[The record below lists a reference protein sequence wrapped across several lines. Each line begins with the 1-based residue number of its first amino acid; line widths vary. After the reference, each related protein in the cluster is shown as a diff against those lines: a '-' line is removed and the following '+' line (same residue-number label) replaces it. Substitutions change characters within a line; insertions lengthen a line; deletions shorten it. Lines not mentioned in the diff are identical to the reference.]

1 MRGVSV
7 WAYRERPSGHLF
19 PGVGDGIHEV
29 APLATEGKVMRPPFV
44 VSLLAVALL
53 AVAFAALPSSEAP
66 TGFDNQSNGMVDD
79 ATHQADQV
87 KFDEIEDVADGL
99 GPLYNAQSCREC
111 HQNPTSAGASQVT
124 ELRVGHLGPDH
135 RFRNPDIPIARG
147 AETISGRTLVND
159 RAVC

>member
-19 PGVGDGIHEV
+19 PGVGDGIHEA
-29 APLATEGKVMRPPFV
+29 APLATEGKAMRPPFV

-66 TGFDNQSNGMVDD
+66 TGFDNRSNGMVED

-87 KFDEIEDVADGL
+87 KFEEVADAGDSL
-99 GPLYNAQSCREC
+99 GPRYNA
-111 HQNPTSAGASQVT
+111 
-124 ELRVGHLGPDH
+124 
-135 RFRNPDIPIARG
+135 
-147 AETISGRTLVND
+147 
-159 RAVC
+159 

>member
-29 APLATEGKVMRPPFV
+29 APLATEGRVMRPPSV

-53 AVAFAALPSSEAP
+53 AVALAALPSSEAP

-79 ATHQADQV
+79 ATRQADQL
-87 KFDEIEDVADGL
+87 KFEAVVIFSDGL
-99 GPLYNAQSCREC
+99 G
-111 HQNPTSAGASQVT
+111 
-124 ELRVGHLGPDH
+124 
-135 RFRNPDIPIARG
+135 
-147 AETISGRTLVND
+147 
-159 RAVC
+159 

>member
-7 WAYRERPSGHLF
+7 WAYRELPSGHLF

-66 TGFDNQSNGMVDD
+66 TGFDNQSNGMVDE

-87 KFDEIEDVADGL
+87 KFDEVENVSDGL

-111 HQNPTSAGASQVT
+111 HQSRYPAGAARSPSCGWATREHTTV
-124 ELRVGHLGPDH
+124 LRTRRSPS
-135 RFRNPDIPIARG
+135 RAEPRSSPG
-147 AETISGRTLVND
+147 APW
-159 RAVC
+159 